1 MKGEYMWN
9 TGNTLDE
16 MRLIVEGAVVLFEED
31 ALPLNQMAKEQE
43 EWIAANAFNTIGEA
57 LYSLR
62 TLIRDLQEAH
72 GREAE
77 RQFKAGETGEAKTS
91 AKLDSRK
98 D

>member
-9 TGNTLDE
+9 TGNALDE

-57 LYSLR
+57 LYGLRQHIR
-62 TLIRDLQEAH
+62 TLHEAH
-72 GREAE
+72 IKEVMRQLAEDDEA
-77 RQFKAGETGEAKTS
+77 
-91 AKLDSRK
+91 
-98 D
+98 